1 MAASVVLGVPVERR
15 EALRGGN
22 RANVQRLA
30 LPDSTAVIKEFHQ
43 LREEWAR
50 EAAALQILPRTVL
63 APRLLAASAHP
74 PILVMTD
81 LGSGRSVADALLG
94 NDPELAR
101 SAVLG
106 WAAALAHLHSD
117 TSELAH
123 HFALVLA
130 ERDALVERNA
140 AVPSTRIPA
149 MLNDA
154 ARALE
159 AIANELGVRVPAG
172 ALDRLR
178 ALLSGSG
185 AHALSPADACPDNNI
200 TTSDGL
206 ALLDFEGAEYR
217 HVAWDA
223 AYLAVPWPSCW
234 CSWRLPEELTRA
246 ALDRYR
252 EVANVPYLRTAQF
265 DEDLERASVGWAM
278 VSTHWFAANALG
290 DDPAPSDPRIVAPP
304 RRAMILHR
312 LAGAAEAGEVEPELA
327 DFAAE
332 LRRMFVRRWGPVALE
347 YAPAFRR
354 SGELIP

>member
-1 MAASVVLGVPVERR
+1 M
-15 EALRGGN
+15 
-22 RANVQRLA
+22 
-30 LPDSTAVIKEFHQ
+30 
-43 LREEWAR
+43 
-50 EAAALQILPRTVL
+50 LPRTVL

-81 LGSGRSVADALLG
+81 LGSGTSVADALLG

-106 WAAALAHLHSD
+106 WAAALAHLHSE
-117 TSELAH
+117 TSELAC

-130 ERDALVERNA
+130 ERDA

-149 MLNDA
+149 LLSDA

-159 AIANELGVRVPAG
+159 AIADELGVRASAG

-178 ALLSGSG
+178 ALLSGPGS
-185 AHALSPADACPDNNI
+185 HALSPADACPDNNI
-200 TTSDGL
+200 TTSNGL

-234 CSWRLPEELTRA
+234 CSWQLPEELSRA
-246 ALDRYR
+246 ALGRYR
-252 EVANVPYLRTAQF
+252 EMVRMPYARTAQF
-265 DEDLERASVGWAM
+265 EKDLERASVGWAM
-278 VSTHWFAANALG
+278 VSIHWFAAKALG
-290 DDPAPSDPRIVAPP
+290 DDPAPNDSRIVAPP

-312 LAGAAEAGEVEPELA
+312 LARAAKAGEVEPELA

-332 LRRMFVRRWGPVALE
+332 LRRTFVRRWGAVTLE
-347 YAPAFRR
+347 YAPAFRH